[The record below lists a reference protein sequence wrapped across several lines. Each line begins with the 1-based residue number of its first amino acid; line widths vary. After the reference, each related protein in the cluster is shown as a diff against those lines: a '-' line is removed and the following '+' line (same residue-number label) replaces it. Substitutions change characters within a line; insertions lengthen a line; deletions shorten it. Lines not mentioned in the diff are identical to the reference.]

1 MKLKTL
7 LLSVTIFGSIAATP
21 TYATQQEA
29 DAASAG
35 EQILDLAKD
44 QLLSGVGSLL
54 FNRFFGSSGPNYV
67 MLSEASLQAIQER
80 VRAEIIKD
88 AEFEFISEFRSL
100 ESSMEHYSDTAR
112 YGAPDLALLSS
123 LLVKSEDVIN
133 HRALNVRYNNDF
145 YYMADTYAL
154 AASVVVAIYTERYL
168 QGYVSKSVVSTK
180 AQNLAN
186 ILDTMLRKKKSV
198 DLPLRERCEEPDP
211 HDQVVEYKCSLR
223 DPHGNTIT
231 SYVIEPQ
238 YPGDEAYWE
247 NLKRVKEAQ
256 YRKTKF
262 DGIQAV
268 INKLRSL

>member
-1 MKLKTL
+1 MKLKTRL
-7 LLSVTIFGSIAATP
+7 FSVIMLGSITATP

-29 DAASAG
+29 ATASAG

-54 FNRFFGSSGPNYV
+54 FNRFFGSGGPNYV

-80 VRAEIIKD
+80 VRAEIIRD
-88 AEFEFISEFRSL
+88 AEFEFISEFNAL

-112 YGAPDLALLSS
+112 YGRPDLALLSS

-133 HRALNVRYNNDF
+133 HRALNARYNNDF

-154 AASVVVAIYTERYL
+154 AASVTVAIYTERYL
-168 QGYVSKSVVSTK
+168 QGYVSKSVVSTR
-180 AQNLAN
+180 AHNLAN
-186 ILDTMLRKKKSV
+186 ILDTMLRQKKTA
-198 DLPLRERCEEPDP
+198 DLPLREQCESPDP
-211 HDQVVEYKCSLR
+211 YDQVVEYKCSLR
-223 DPHGNTIT
+223 DPHGNTLA

-238 YPGDEAYWE
+238 YPDDEIYWE
-247 NLKRVKEAQ
+247 NLKRAKEAE

-262 DGIQAV
+262 DGIQVV
-268 INKLRSL
+268 INKLRGL